1 MWDRAILC
9 IDLIASVSHRLPCLK
24 EAKTRIGLVSFVA
37 LIHLD
42 GGEGKHRQAVEEGV
56 RVVNVNMANSEAAW
70 HSHLSY
76 CMEAD
81 PSPTFVFQVWEGSR
95 IAKPSWA
102 ACPLQGS
109 AGLTALRLL
118 CPRLPE
124 KPPG

>member
-9 IDLIASVSHRLPCLK
+9 IDLIASTSHRLPCLK

-37 LIHLD
+37 LIHLE

-56 RVVNVNMANSEAAW
+56 RLVNVNMANSEAAW

-81 PSPTFVFQVWEGSR
+81 PLP
-95 IAKPSWA
+95 PSCSKSGKVPELPSHCGQLA
-102 ACPLQGS
+102 PLQGS

-124 KPPG
+124 EPPG